1 MATRTWMGLL
11 LLALSL
17 RAEERAPQ
25 NDSIRKEELRA
36 DLFFLAGD
44 SLQGRLTNTP
54 GNAIAAEWVKARFER
69 LGLKPGGS
77 DGSYFHA
84 YHLMR
89 GALGDDN
96 LLEIA
101 GDGGSTLRLRPG
113 QDWYPLQFSA
123 SARAAGSVIF
133 AGYGIAAPKL
143 GHDDYR
149 GRGLSGAIVLAFDDE
164 PGEHDPNSPFDGLV
178 RSEQASPLR
187 KALAAQANGA
197 AAILFVRDVH
207 NHPGRDDFDASY
219 RAAWPAQPSRI
230 PRYSLA
236 SWVEKVHIP
245 AAQISPALAA
255 MLLERAQ
262 RSLADAGRAA
272 ETRGGTSPIG
282 IGTKVEITTSV
293 RREVVPDRSVLAIA
307 EGADPRLKDEYVVV
321 SAHLDHEGADGG
333 RIWNGADDD
342 GSGTV
347 ALLEI
352 AEAYAL
358 AARAGQRPRRSVL
371 FAVWNSE
378 ERGLFGAWA
387 YADEPLVPRERIV
400 AVLNMDMIGR
410 NEEVPEGGGARFRG
424 LQLQSAESNANAINV
439 IGTTRSADLKGA
451 VERANRGFGLEL
463 RFRYDNNVSNLM
475 RRSDHWPFL
484 QHGIPALWF
493 HTGLHPDYHTVYDR
507 PEKIHYGKME
517 KIARMIH
524 QMSWDL
530 AQQDGRPRLDARAP

>member
-1 MATRTWMGLL
+1 MATRTWLGFL

-25 NDSIRKEELRA
+25 NDSIRREELRA

-44 SLQGRLTNTP
+44 ALQGRLTNTP
-54 GNAIAAEWVKARFER
+54 GNAIAAEWIKARFER
-69 LGLKPGGS
+69 LGLKPGGT

-84 YHLMR
+84 YNLMR
-89 GALGDDN
+89 GTLGEDN

-101 GDGGSTLRLRPG
+101 GEGSTPRLRPG
-113 QDWYPLQFSA
+113 QDWYPLSFSA
-123 SARAAGSVIF
+123 SARAIGPVIF

-149 GRGLSGAIVLAFDDE
+149 GRNFAGAVVLAFDDE
-164 PGEHDPNSPFDGLV
+164 PGEHDPNSPFDGVV
-178 RSEQASPLR
+178 RSEEASPLR
-187 KALAAQANGA
+187 KALSAQAKGA

-207 NHPGRDDFDASY
+207 NHSGRDDFDAAY
-219 RAAWPAQPSRI
+219 RTAWPAQPPRI
-230 PRYSLA
+230 ARYSLA

-255 MLLERAQ
+255 MLFERAQ
-262 RSLADAGRAA
+262 RTLADAGRAA
-272 ETRGGTSPIG
+272 ETRGGAPPVDVG
-282 IGTKVEITTSV
+282 GRVEITTSV
-293 RREVVPDRSVLAIA
+293 RREIVPDRSVLAVA

-321 SAHLDHEGADGG
+321 SAHLDHDGADGA
-333 RIWNGADDD
+333 RVFNGADDD

-371 FAVWNSE
+371 FAAWNSE

-387 YADEPLVPRERIV
+387 YADEPLVPRDRIV
-400 AVLNMDMIGR
+400 AVLNMDMLGR
-410 NEEVPEGGGARFRG
+410 NEEVREGGGTRFRG
-424 LQLQSAESNANAINV
+424 LELQTAESNANAVNV

-451 VERANRGFGLEL
+451 VERANRGFALDL

-493 HTGLHPDYHTVYDR
+493 HTGLHPDYHTIYDR
-507 PEKIHYGKME
+507 PEKILYAKVE

-530 AQQDGRPRLDARAP
+530 AQQEGRPRLTAASR